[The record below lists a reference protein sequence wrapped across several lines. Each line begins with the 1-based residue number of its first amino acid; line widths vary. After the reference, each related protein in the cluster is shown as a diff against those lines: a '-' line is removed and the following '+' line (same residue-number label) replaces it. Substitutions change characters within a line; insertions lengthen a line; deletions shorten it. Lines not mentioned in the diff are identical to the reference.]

1 MIGNKICFFQTIDST
16 NNFMKQHLN
25 EYRHGDIVCAKMQ
38 SKGRGRRSN
47 EWISSSG
54 DLHISI
60 FYDST
65 NQSVSNFD
73 LILLVTNVMIQV
85 LRKYNIDA
93 QIKYP
98 NDIVVGNKKIAGI
111 LVERV
116 IGEADVY
123 VIGVG
128 LNIITKDFS
137 RINNTGTSI
146 VLETKVE
153 HDYRDVLYRLIQEWN
168 MMSSVETKQ
177 LYNEYVNHNVILN
190 KIIQYNQETY
200 HVKAI
205 STTGE
210 LIIEKNGK
218 ETIAQMNE
226 ITYKEYYHES

>member
-1 MIGNKICFFQTIDST
+1 
-16 NNFMKQHLN
+16 
-25 EYRHGDIVCAKMQ
+25 MQ

-47 EWISSSG
+47 KWISSSG

-116 IGEADVY
+116 IGETDVY

-200 HVKAI
+200 QVKAI